1 MGKRWLKRLGHC
13 FFSSLGAYLLIGAG
27 LMEHQAALEQN
38 SDYTKLFRTEL
49 RVLPNGSVEVT
60 ETIVHD
66 FGIMYREGIERTLSL
81 RRIEDDYETLRSI
94 SDIHVTAGERTPVE
108 AQVYRY
114 RSSERLE
121 ISVGSPGTT
130 VTGTHTYQMRYTV
143 DVGLALNQVGENWEL
158 DFDTLDGWDYPVERA
173 EIYVYGASISDA
185 SCHYVVCEITETSKI
200 RTVAVATNLEED
212 SSFNLKAVM
221 VEGSLAQVAQPTLYT
236 EDTFV
241 LPTVTRGPA
250 IKELR
255 ENSNV
260 SWKPSLGIVAA
271 IVMLVLLTGSSLWTA
286 HRRWAGKISTDT
298 LFETF
303 STSLEAVNQ
312 ASPRSAGGSTIID
325 TSSDPTV
332 EFEPP
337 DKLPPAHLGF
347 LHGQYDEETLLMG
360 TVLDLAARGFIEPL
374 QINRV
379 WEFKSKGVSNNL
391 SEHERLAV
399 QATVHLDD
407 HRIGGSDRYIDYVTE
422 HSKLVR
428 DDLVAKGY
436 LKSPKYIQR
445 FMLIPIVTCV
455 LILLH
460 LLPGPLFV
468 SPDGKMVLIL
478 IYFGSFI
485 FLGSIPG
492 AFDARIRLTARGK
505 ALRFR
510 VRGFAKFMKESES
523 SHVSR
528 AMDAGAL
535 REYVGYAAVLKTTR
549 S

>member
-1 MGKRWLKRLGHC
+1 
-13 FFSSLGAYLLIGAG
+13 
-27 LMEHQAALEQN
+27 
-38 SDYTKLFRTEL
+38 
-49 RVLPNGSVEVT
+49 
-60 ETIVHD
+60 
-66 FGIMYREGIERTLSL
+66 
-81 RRIEDDYETLRSI
+81 
-94 SDIHVTAGERTPVE
+94 
-108 AQVYRY
+108 
-114 RSSERLE
+114 
-121 ISVGSPGTT
+121 
-130 VTGTHTYQMRYTV
+130 
-143 DVGLALNQVGENWEL
+143 
-158 DFDTLDGWDYPVERA
+158 
-173 EIYVYGASISDA
+173 
-185 SCHYVVCEITETSKI
+185 
-200 RTVAVATNLEED
+200 
-212 SSFNLKAVM
+212 M